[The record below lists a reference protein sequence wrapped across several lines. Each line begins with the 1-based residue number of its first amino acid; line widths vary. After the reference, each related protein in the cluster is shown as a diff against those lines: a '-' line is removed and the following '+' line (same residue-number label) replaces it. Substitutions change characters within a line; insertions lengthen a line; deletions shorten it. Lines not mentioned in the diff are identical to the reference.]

1 MTTLM
6 VRMFKTIALVCVL
19 APLSACAG
27 VERTTTF
34 SVSGSL
40 FDSTKHYPEAY
51 KRMLENANCKKD
63 CQLKDQVQIERDRQG
78 RHVHSGFVLE
88 RTIVY

>member
-1 MTTLM
+1 MDQ
-6 VRMFKTIALVCVL
+6 MFRVSALLCL
-19 APLSACAG
+19 LTSLTACTG

-51 KRMLENANCKKD
+51 TRMLENTNCKKD
-63 CQLKDQVQIERDRQG
+63 CKLKDRVQIERDKQG
-78 RHVHSGFVLE
+78 GHVRSGFALE
-88 RTIVY
+88 RTITY